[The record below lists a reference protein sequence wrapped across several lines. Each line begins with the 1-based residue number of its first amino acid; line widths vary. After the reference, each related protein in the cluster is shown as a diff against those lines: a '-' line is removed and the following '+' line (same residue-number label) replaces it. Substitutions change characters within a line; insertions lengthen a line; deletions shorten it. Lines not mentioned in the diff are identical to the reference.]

1 MLSHKAQPSCSAPES
16 YLHTGPSELP
26 LLPQSSHGL
35 KHTSRAA
42 VPSLCLGCWCPT
54 GVRKSLF
61 SLAVS
66 HRDSFSCFCRD
77 CYFFLTKFMFVPATA
92 QIKKDRA
99 TSQNWLNGGW
109 KMVVNYLLQGKLGE
123 KWGEEWKAE
132 SLTFSPAFS
141 WGTAQ
146 WHNVQDVL
154 CSCTL
159 QSRSTDPMGILLQGG
174 APSSTAKGCWVSE
187 HWSINP
193 KIFWAISKQF
203 EWSTK
208 QFQQRGLI

>member
-1 MLSHKAQPSCSAPES
+1 MGWSTRAGLQCPACAWAVGAPQV
-16 YLHTGPSELP
+16 SENHFSP
-26 LLPQSSHGL
+26 LLY
-35 KHTSRAA
+35 HTETPSA
-42 VPSLCLGCWCPT
+42 VFVGIVT
-54 GVRKSLF
+54 F
-61 SLAVS
+61 SWL
-66 HRDSFSCFCRD
+66 SFHS
-77 CYFFLTKFMFVPATA
+77 MFVPATA

-123 KWGEEWKAE
+123 KWGEEWTAE
-132 SLTFSPAFS
+132 SLVFSPAFS

-174 APSSTAKGCWVSE
+174 APSSTAKGCCVSE